1 MDWSTLSIFAGA
13 GGCSLGFNR
22 ADFDVRLGIDIDS
35 DAISTY
41 QANFP
46 ETDVVEKDISDTTSD
61 WLLDRLDLEP
71 GELDFLIGGPPC
83 QGFSSAG
90 KNFWDDP
97 RNQLLKHYIRLLE
110 DIRPKWFLMENV
122 EGLLTAQESQY
133 IAEAARKFVE
143 AGYTIRI
150 YKLYSHWYGLPQ
162 KRKRVFIV
170 GNSGGINFEF
180 RNPTHHGISAVSSP
194 RSIMNAI
201 SDLPEPAKGEP
212 QPLEHTNPPKNDYQ
226 ESLRDGVVTEHNQTA
241 VSDTLRER
249 IEYLEPG
256 QSMQDLPEELQ
267 HDSFDRRSSRRVK
280 DGTPT
285 EKRGGAPS
293 GLKRLEP
300 NEPSLTITGGSH
312 SEFIHPEQDR
322 FLTLRECARIQSF
335 PDWFEF
341 RGSKTSKQQ
350 QVGNA
355 IPPLIA
361 EKLANHFGRIME
373 QNADATYG
381 DAEGALLGFY
391 LTKANSR
398 SPALDRTYDKL
409 SELRTKSQAEIQ

>member
-1 MDWSTLSIFAGA
+1 MERTTLSLFAGA
-13 GGCSLGFNR
+13 GGCTLGFKR
-22 ADFDVRLGIDIDS
+22 TGFDVKLGLDIDD
-35 DAISTY
+35 DAIRTHRT
-41 QANFP
+41 NFP
-46 ETDVVEKDISDTTSD
+46 ETDVVKEDISDITSD
-61 WLLDRLDLEP
+61 WLLERLDLEP

-97 RNQLLKHYIRLLE
+97 RNQLLKHYIRLLKYM
-110 DIRPKWFLMENV
+110 RPKWFLMENV

-133 IAEAARKFVE
+133 ITEATRKFVE

-150 YKLYSHWYGLPQ
+150 HKLYSHWYGLPQ

-180 RNPTHHGISAVSSP
+180 PNPTHHGISAVSSP
-194 RSIMNAI
+194 RSIMDAI
-201 SDLPEPAKGEP
+201 SDLPEPTKGESKQLDYGRSP
-212 QPLEHTNPPKNDYQ
+212 ENDYQ
-226 ESLRDGVVTEHNQTA
+226 RELRHKHVTEHYATA
-241 VSDTLRER
+241 ISDTLEKR
-249 IEYLEPG
+249 IKHLEPG

-285 EKRGGAPS
+285 EKRGGAPN

-300 NEPSLTITGGSH
+300 DKPSLTITGGSD
-312 SEFIHPEQDR
+312 SEFIHPVQDR
-322 FLTLRECARIQSF
+322 FLTLRESARIQSF

-341 RGSKTSKQQ
+341 HGSKTSKQQ
-350 QVGNA
+350 QIGNA

-361 EKLANHFGRIME
+361 EKLADHFGRLLDR
-373 QNADATYG
+373 NGGVPYG
-381 DAEGALLGFY
+381 ESDGGLLGFY
-391 LTKANSR
+391 LTKASSR
-398 SPALDRTYDKL
+398 SPALDRTYEKL
-409 SELRTKSQAEIQ
+409 SEIRTKSQAEL

>member
-1 MDWSTLSIFAGA
+1 MDWSTLSLFAGA

-22 ADFDVRLGIDIDS
+22 ADFDVRLGIDINN

-133 IAEAARKFVE
+133 ITEAARKFVE

-150 YKLYSHWYGLPQ
+150 HKLYSHWYGLPQ

-170 GNSGGINFEF
+170 GNSGGVNFEF
-180 RNPTHHGISAVSSP
+180 PNPTHHGISAVSSP
-194 RSIMNAI
+194 RSIMDAI
-201 SDLPEPAKGEP
+201 SDLPEPANGEP
-212 QPLEHTNPPKNDYQ
+212 KSPEHTNPPKNDYQ
-226 ESLRDGVVTEHNQTA
+226 KSLRDGVVTEHYHTG
-241 VSDTLRER
+241 VSDMLRER

-312 SEFIHPEQDR
+312 SEFIHPEQNR

-361 EKLANHFGRIME
+361 EKLANHFGQIME
-373 QNADATYG
+373 QSADAPYG
-381 DAEGALLGFY
+381 DAEGTLLGFY

-398 SPALDRTYDKL
+398 SPALDRTYNKL
-409 SELRTKSQAEIQ
+409 SELRTKSQAEI